1 MSLDMFFQHFFN
13 ALTLGSLYG
22 LIAIGYTMVY
32 GILRLIN
39 FAHGDI
45 LMLGAYFVFYGTTTF
60 FLPWGVAVVVAIL
73 AASAVGILVD
83 RIAYRPLRDAPRISA
98 LISAIA
104 VSFFI
109 ESLSVV
115 VFSGLPRPVYQ
126 PEWLMTPINFGQLK
140 LLPITLV
147 VPVVSF
153 VLVLGLL
160 WIIHRTKPGLAMR
173 AISKDIETTRLLGVR
188 VMWALRYPQ
197 INPYMGIF
205 PGFKAFIAA
214 VLGGI
219 GSIQGA
225 MIGGLLLGFIE
236 IMTVAF
242 MPSLS
247 GYRDAFAFVVLVL
260 VLLVRPTGLFG
271 QRSEE
276 KI

>member
-1 MSLDMFFQHFFN
+1 
-13 ALTLGSLYG
+13 
-22 LIAIGYTMVY
+22 
-32 GILRLIN
+32 
-39 FAHGDI
+39 
-45 LMLGAYFVFYGTTTF
+45 
-60 FLPWGVAVVVAIL
+60 
-73 AASAVGILVD
+73 
-83 RIAYRPLRDAPRISA
+83 
-98 LISAIA
+98 
-104 VSFFI
+104 
-109 ESLSVV
+109 
-115 VFSGLPRPVYQ
+115 
-126 PEWLMTPINFGQLK
+126 
-140 LLPITLV
+140 
-147 VPVVSF
+147 
-153 VLVLGLL
+153 
-160 WIIHRTKPGLAMR
+160 
-173 AISKDIETTRLLGVR
+173 
-188 VMWALRYPQ
+188 MWALLYPQ

>member
-1 MSLDMFFQHFFN
+1 MRQ
-13 ALTLGSLYG
+13 ALPIPQRVMAVVLSVL
-22 LIAIGYTMVY
+22 
-32 GILRLIN
+32 
-39 FAHGDI
+39 
-45 LMLGAYFVFYGTTTF
+45 FVFCPF
-60 FLPWGVAVVVAIL
+60 
-73 AASAVGILVD
+73 AAHAAG
-83 RIAYRPLRDAPRISA
+83 
-98 LISAIA
+98 
-104 VSFFI
+104 
-109 ESLSVV
+109 ESDTAAD
-115 VFSGLPRPVYQ
+115 PV
-126 PEWLMTPINFGQLK
+126 

-188 VMWALRYPQ
+188 VDRIIALAFGLGSALAAASGIMWALRYPQ